1 MSDTDPYA
9 APEWIVFEE
18 ARDVSISAAPQ
29 VAEKAPEEVVEEV
42 PTGSIKVV
50 LAWVGDDAEK
60 AQKALD
66 AELTGDQRSSLISKL
81 EEIIN

>member
-9 APEWIVFEE
+9 APEWIVTEE
-18 ARDVSISAAPQ
+18 ARDVSESAE
-29 VAEKAPEEVVEEV
+29 AETPEEAVEGV

>member
-9 APEWIVFEE
+9 APVVEEAKVFEE
-18 ARDVSISAAPQ
+18 APAEETQDAP
-29 VAEKAPEEVVEEV
+29 VEATEEV